1 MQIPSRTLS
10 IPKQIPMEI
19 DRYALESFQSDV
31 LTSVNKHDTQI
42 EELRNITGTLR
53 AQFVGLKDMIDWI
66 GTHRPEAIEDYNTTK
81 QVTQRL
87 ENSNDGEVMTEAYPT

>member
-42 EELRNITGTLR
+42 EELRNISGSMR
-53 AQFVGLKDMIDWI
+53 AQINKLEIMITWI
-66 GTHRPEAIEDYNTTK
+66 GTHRPEAIEDYKTTME
-81 QVTQRL
+81 VATRL
-87 ENSNDGEVMTEAYPT
+87 ENSNNGEVMTESIV